1 MSALAVA
8 TDSIN
13 LGQGFP
19 DSDGP
24 QEVLD
29 AAVEAIRAGH
39 NQYPPGPGTP
49 ELRAAIGRHQQRFY
63 GLDLDPDGEVL
74 VTAGATEALA
84 GALLGMLDTGDE
96 VIVFEPMY
104 DSYQACI
111 ALAGARA
118 VPVLLQPDG
127 DRYGFDADELRSAV
141 SPRTRLI
148 LLNTPHNPTG
158 KVFDADELTMVADVA
173 IEHDLIVVTDEVYEH
188 LVFPGAVHIPMAT
201 LPGMAERTLTIS
213 SGGKTFNTTG
223 WKVGWMCGPRPLV
236 AAARTAKQF
245 LTYVNGA
252 PFQPAIA
259 AGLDLDDEF
268 YAAIAADLTTKR
280 DHLVAGLRRAGF
292 TTYSPK
298 RRTSRPSTF
307 VLSTRPETAWRSAG
321 RFRSGAA
328 SWRSPTRCSTPG
340 PNMAAISCA
349 SPAASGS
356 RFSTRRCGGS
366 DRLRALRVVN
376 VTVVCAR
383 VVSALTPQP
392 TTRRNLPMKKLATI
406 AAAAALALTMAACG
420 DDDDDD
426 GGDDTTSRCCGRTPP
441 SAAENQFASATS

>member
-1 MSALAVA
+1 MSAASDVGSRSPADPLTHKLRGFGTTIFAEMSALAVA

-19 DSDGP
+19 DTDGP
-24 QEVLD
+24 QVVLD
-29 AAVEAIRAGH
+29 AAIDAIRSGH

-49 ELRAAIGRHQQRFY
+49 ELRAAIARHQQRFY
-63 GLDLDPDGEVL
+63 GLHHEPDGEVL

-84 GALLGMLDTGDE
+84 GALLGMLDAGDE

-111 ALAGARA
+111 ALAGARP
-118 VPVLLQPDG
+118 VPVLLEPDG
-127 DRYGFDADELRSAV
+127 DRYGFDGEELRSAV

-158 KVFDADELTMVADVA
+158 KVFDANELALVADLA
-173 IEHDLIVVTDEVYEH
+173 IERDLIVITDEVYEH

-245 LTYVNGA
+245 LTYVNAG

-259 AGLDLDDEF
+259 VGLDLDDGF
-268 YAAIAADLTTKR
+268 YAAIAADLAVKR
-280 DHLVAGLRRAGF
+280 DHLVSGLRAAGF
-292 TTYSPK
+292 TTYAPEATYFTTADIRPVDAAGDGMAFCRMLPERCGVVAIPNEVFYARPHHGRHLVRFACCK
-298 RRTSRPSTF
+298 RLE
-307 VLSTRPETAWRSAG
+307 VLDE
-321 RFRSGAA
+321 A
-328 SWRSPTRCSTPG
+328 SWRLGRLAG
-340 PNMAAISCA
+340 A
-349 SPAASGS
+349 GS
-356 RFSTRRCGGS
+356 EEG
-366 DRLRALRVVN
+366 V
-376 VTVVCAR
+376 
-383 VVSALTPQP
+383 
-392 TTRRNLPMKKLATI
+392 
-406 AAAAALALTMAACG
+406 
-420 DDDDDD
+420 
-426 GGDDTTSRCCGRTPP
+426 
-441 SAAENQFASATS
+441 